1 MAWAVAHDL
10 IKYVSEDAIAIA
22 QQNFARMD
30 SVGQRRMVQLH
41 RGKREDLEVSPN
53 LWAGIGLVRG
63 GAGTALVG
71 DPRTLARRL
80 QEYAD
85 LGIDT
90 FVLSGY
96 PGLEEAY
103 YVAEL
108 LFPLLPMKRDTRPR
122 ESLGAGRFLKDSRLT
137 HRRAHGRKYQ
147 ELPVSS
153 PGV

>member
-1 MAWAVAHDL
+1 M
-10 IKYVSEDAIAIA
+10 VSAGW
-22 QQNFARMD
+22 
-30 SVGQRRMVQLH
+30 SSY

-53 LWAGIGLVRG
+53 LWAGSGLVRG
-63 GAGTALVG
+63 GAGTALVR

-108 LFPLLPMKRDTRPR
+108 LFPLLPLNRDTERGELPA
-122 ESLGAGRFLKDSRLT
+122 AGRFLEDRRGT
-137 HRRAHGRKYQ
+137 HRRVRMKRVVQKVFEPRREAGSNRT
-147 ELPVSS
+147 
-153 PGV
+153 